1 MISEHFVQITEFKD
15 SIYPDWQIQEFGL
28 DPVRVLNLS
37 TVPLLQV
44 KQLLAPEP
52 WQVAHV

>member
-1 MISEHFVQITEFKD
+1 MISEHFVQITEVKD
-15 SIYPDWQIQEFGL
+15 SIYPDWQIQELGL
-28 DPVRVLNLS
+28 DPLRSVLNLS

-52 WQVAHV
+52 